1 MMFTHLHVHTEYSL
15 LDGMCR
21 IPQLI
26 QRSKELGMDSLA
38 ITDHGSLYGLI
49 QFYLQSKEAGIKPI
63 LGCEL
68 YLAHGERSSRGGA
81 EKTPY
86 HLVVLAKNEI
96 GYRNLL
102 QLSSR
107 GYLEGFYYKPRVD
120 KELLAQYH
128 EGLIALSACPK
139 GELGTLI
146 QQGRRK
152 DAERAAMWYHEIF
165 GDFYLEIQ
173 DHAIPELPRINKELV
188 AMGRKLGL
196 PLVATNDTHYIN
208 KDDASI
214 HDILLCIQTN
224 STIHDEKRLRMADD
238 SFYLKNPHEM
248 ADLFPD
254 HPLAIENTRL
264 ITEMCNLHLEF
275 GRLHLPQIETPQDKT
290 ADEYLADLCLQGLGS
305 RLQTPDSRLST
316 RYTERLFYELEIIRQ
331 TEFANYFLVI
341 WDVISWAQRQGILF
355 GVRGSA
361 AASLVLYCLGIT
373 NIDPLAHKLV
383 FERFLNVERADLPDI
398 DLDFQDDR
406 RDEVIRYVSQR
417 YGIDRVAQIIT
428 FGTMGARAALRD
440 VGRALGMPYGQVDRV
455 ARLVPPIA
463 STLSSAL
470 EEITELSDM
479 YRTDKE
485 IRRLVDTAT
494 RLEGVARHAST
505 HAAGIVISDEP
516 LIKHVALQRPAA
528 VGRVIGD
535 KSLVISD
542 QSPVTNHQ
550 LQIRL
555 EGLPTT
561 QLAMEDI
568 ARIGLLKMDFLGLA
582 NLTILGKTRD
592 IVSQR
597 EGNGSWVI
605 GDGGYVVP
613 ISPITSHRLP
623 PTEIDLDRIPLDD
636 ARTFELLSA
645 GETTGVF
652 QLEGAG
658 MRRYIKE
665 LKPSNL
671 GEIAA
676 MVALY
681 RPGPKQH
688 IPTFIESK
696 HKRIPIRFPHPTLEK
711 ILEETYGVIV
721 YQDQVL
727 LITQAFA
734 GYTLGEADIVRKAMG
749 KKIPEIMQAE
759 RDRFIAGARTLGFPQ
774 KVAEDVFNLIEPFA
788 GYAFNKAHATSYA
801 LIAYKTAYLKANYPV
816 EFMTALLIANTGNQ
830 SKIAT
835 VVGECRRLG
844 IPVLLPDV
852 NRSKRTFSI
861 EHSESQESRI
871 KSQESQGGR
880 LQTPDSGLSTR
891 PAIRFGLGAIKNVGE
906 TAIEPIITA
915 RENGGP
921 FNSLENFCRRADLR
935 GLNKRALESLIKV
948 GALDSLGSRGA
959 LLAGIDRI
967 LRLSHQEQQL
977 QESGQVTMFD
987 LWGESALD
995 ESRGRASCPS
1005 SPQESRVEGWETP
1018 DSRLQTPDS
1027 EALSWEKELLGVY
1040 LSAHPLVSAARDLG
1054 DKITAFCG
1062 QIDEE
1067 MTGQEVTL
1075 VGMVATVRKGM
1086 TRNNRPFVSA
1096 VLEDISGEIE
1106 VTAWSEVYEQT
1117 EELWNEG
1124 NTLLVRGKVRL
1135 RGERVQL
1142 NCQGA
1147 VAYRPGEPFESQES
1161 ILQDGHLAR
1170 HLLKSQ
1176 ESRGGELQTPDSRL
1190 QTPDPLV
1197 PPPPRR
1203 VTISISQTEDVRED
1217 IARLQQVFAILEQF
1231 PGEDK
1236 VYLAIDN
1243 SIGTVTL
1250 DLPTLGVSYCPQLHQ
1265 QLAEIV
1271 GKEGVDSA

>member
-1 MMFTHLHVHTEYSL
+1 MFTHLHVHTEYSL

-21 IPQLI
+21 IPRLI
-26 QRSKELGMDSLA
+26 QRSKELGMEALA

-68 YLAHGERSSRGGA
+68 YLSHGERSSRGGA

-120 KELLAQYH
+120 KELLSQYH

-152 DAERAAMWYHEIF
+152 DAERAAMWYHEVF

-173 DHAIPELPRINKELV
+173 DHAIPELTRINKELV

-196 PLVATNDTHYIN
+196 PLVATNDIHYID
-208 KDDASI
+208 KGDAPF

-224 STIHDEKRLRMADD
+224 STIYDEKRLRMADD
-238 SFYLKNPHEM
+238 SFYLKSPQEM

-254 HPLAIENTRL
+254 HPLAIENTGRIAEICDL
-264 ITEMCNLHLEF
+264 QLEF
-275 GRLHLPQIETPQDKT
+275 GRLHLPQIDIPQDKT
-290 ADEYLADLCLQGLGS
+290 ADEYLTDLCLQGMISRYPDVISRQSAVGS
-305 RLQTPDSRLST
+305 PGGGGLSAIDYRLST
-316 RYTERLFYELEIIRQ
+316 VEERLFYELEVVRQ

-341 WDVISWAQRQGILF
+341 WDVISWTRRQGILF

-373 NIDPLAHKLV
+373 DIDPLTHKLV
-383 FERFLNVERADLPDI
+383 FERFLNVERKEMPDI

-406 RDEVIRYVSQR
+406 RNEVIRYVSQR
-417 YGIDRVAQIIT
+417 HGIDRVAQIVT

-463 STLSSAL
+463 STLSGAL
-470 EEITELSDM
+470 EEISELSDM
-479 YRTDKE
+479 YRSDKE

-516 LIKHVALQRPAA
+516 LIKHVALQRPTKY
-528 VGRVIGD
+528 RVESRESGVED
-535 KSLVISD
+535 SGLGTRDSG
-542 QSPVTNHQ
+542 
-550 LQIRL
+550 LG
-555 EGLPTT
+555 GLPTT

-582 NLTILGKTRD
+582 NLTVLGKTREL
-592 IVSQR
+592 VSQR
-597 EGNGSWVI
+597 EGNRS
-605 GDGGYVVP
+605 
-613 ISPITSHRLP
+613 SHPLP
-623 PTEIDLDRIPLDD
+623 PTEINLDRIPLDD
-636 ARTFELLSA
+636 ARTFDLLST

-665 LKPSNL
+665 LKPNNFS
-671 GEIAA
+671 EIVA
-676 MVALY
+676 MVALH

-696 HKRIPIRFPHPTLEK
+696 HKRIPLRFPHPSLEK

-801 LIAYKTAYLKANYPV
+801 LIAYKTAYLKANYPI
-816 EFMTALLIANTGNQ
+816 EFMTALLIANAGNQ

-835 VVGECRRLG
+835 VVSECRRLG
-844 IPVLLPDV
+844 IPVLPPDV
-852 NRSKRTFSI
+852 NRSKRTFAI
-861 EHSESQESRI
+861 EKMVSSQQLAVDDSL
-871 KSQESQGGR
+871 KGGR
-880 LQTPDSGLSTR
+880 DFSLQPSAFSLRTSGSRLSTDM
-891 PAIRFGLGAIKNVGE
+891 AIRFGLGDIKNVGE

-915 RENGGP
+915 REKGGP
-921 FNSLENFCRRADLR
+921 FKSLENFCRRADLR

-948 GALDSLGSRGA
+948 GALDSLSRGSIYRTPGSRGA

-967 LRLSHQEQQL
+967 LRLSQQEQQL
-977 QESGQVTMFD
+977 QESGQATMFD
-987 LWGESALD
+987 LWGESATAPVPAL
-995 ESRGRASCPS
+995 EL
-1005 SPQESRVEGWETP
+1005 EGIEI
-1018 DSRLQTPDS
+1018 PDS
-1027 EALSWEKELLGVY
+1027 EALGWEKELLGIY
-1040 LSAHPLVSAARDLG
+1040 LSAHPLVSIVSDLG

-1075 VGMVATVRKGM
+1075 GGYVATVRKGM

-1096 VLEDISGEIE
+1096 VLEDIGGNVE
-1106 VTAWSEVYEQT
+1106 VTAWSEVYKQT
-1117 EELWNEG
+1117 EELWNVG
-1124 NTLLVRGKVRL
+1124 NTLLVRGKIRL

-1147 VAYRPGEPFESQES
+1147 VAYRPGEPLEIPWTIGS
-1161 ILQDGHLAR
+1161 
-1170 HLLKSQ
+1170 
-1176 ESRGGELQTPDSRL
+1176 P
-1190 QTPDPLV
+1190 

-1203 VTISISQTEDVRED
+1203 VTISISQTEDVQED
-1217 IARLQQVFAILEQF
+1217 IARLQQIFATLEQF
-1231 PGEDK
+1231 PGEDR
-1236 VYLAIDN
+1236 VYLTISEASN

-1250 DLPTLGVSYCPQLHQ
+1250 DMPGLSVNYCPHLHQ
-1265 QLAEIV
+1265 QLVEMV
-1271 GKEGVDSA
+1271 GEDGIDSA